1 MMFDL
6 KLFLKQK
13 NALQIL
19 LYINVG
25 VFLVV
30 EFLELVLILFRLDSQ
45 WLLSYVMLPSS
56 LSSLLY
62 KPWTLLTYMFM
73 HANFFHLFFNML
85 CLLWFGRLFLNY
97 FTQKQ
102 LTGLYLLGGIGAGL
116 IYIAAYNVF
125 PYFAE
130 QVNSSVLVGASGS
143 LMAVVLAVAM
153 YIPNYEVNLFL
164 IGRLK
169 LKWIAAMMVL
179 FSMFSITS
187 ANAGGEFA
195 HIGGA
200 LVGVIYIWLLKKGKD
215 IAQPF
220 NRAIDSI
227 ANIFKRKP
235 KMKFTK
241 QKHTYQPKSDAE
253 YNQQRE
259 RNMRELDEILDKVK
273 ASGYSSLSE
282 DEKRRLFDRSQK
294 L

>member
-1 MMFDL
+1 MMLDL
-6 KLFLKQK
+6 KLFFKQK

-19 LYINVG
+19 LYVNVA
-25 VFLVV
+25 VFLFIK
-30 EFLELVLILFRLDSQ
+30 FLGLVLVLFRLDSQ
-45 WLLSYVMLPSS
+45 WLLSYVMLPSA
-56 LSSLLY
+56 LSVLLH

-73 HANFFHLFFNML
+73 HANFLHLFFNML

-102 LTGLYLLGGIGAGL
+102 LMGLYLLGGVGAGL
-116 IYIAAYNVF
+116 TYILAYNVF
-125 PYFAE
+125 PYFSDR
-130 QVNSSVLVGASGS
+130 VDSSVLVGASGS

-220 NRAIDSI
+220 NRVIDAI
-227 ANIFKRKP
+227 ANVFKRKP
-235 KMKFTK
+235 KMKFRK

-259 RNMRELDEILDKVK
+259 KNMRELDEILDKVK
-273 ASGYSSLSE
+273 ISGYSSLSE

>member
-1 MMFDL
+1 MMLDL
-6 KLFLKQK
+6 KLFFKQK

-19 LYINVG
+19 LYVNVA
-25 VFLVV
+25 VFLFIK
-30 EFLELVLILFRLDSQ
+30 FLELVLVLFRLDSQ
-45 WLLSYVMLPSS
+45 WLLSYVMLPSA
-56 LSSLLY
+56 LSVLLH

-73 HANFFHLFFNML
+73 HANFLHLFFNML

-102 LTGLYLLGGIGAGL
+102 LTGLYLLGGVGAGL
-116 IYIAAYNVF
+116 TYILAYNVF
-125 PYFAE
+125 PYFSDR
-130 QVNSSVLVGASGS
+130 VDSSVLAGASGS

-220 NRAIDSI
+220 NRVIDAI
-227 ANIFKRKP
+227 ANVFKRKP
-235 KMKFTK
+235 KMKFRK

-273 ASGYSSLSE
+273 NSGYSSLSE